1 MAEKENIDI
10 NDSDVIEFSSLEEL
24 ELNDQIE
31 IIPDEKESVE
41 VLKVFQEE
49 VVLEEREENS
59 SILDSGTVNE
69 VEPLPILAETEL
81 ELPLKETEAE
91 NASELMEK
99 DQIEEGGSDEIEADE
114 FLGLDDEEFSDDPS
128 EKQVPSQ
135 AAVAIESSEK
145 EKSEK
150 ISEKNDELAE
160 DQENGNNND
169 KNPVKPAKRSEVKIN
184 IRKPPPIQSIFGFT
198 LLLIIIAGG
207 AFHLK
212 PSLFGFEK
220 KTKSVPIETTAPGKS
235 TNPMQSLQ
243 TVPKQVAPA
252 ILPNKNEIYMARIKD
267 AGDLRDRLLA
277 KKEEIYQLR
286 LRYQNSITDLGE
298 KIHRATQA
306 EGISSFKEALKNQ
319 AIELNLRTIQRRRSY
334 IQGLEKPTR
343 WINQGSEELLYLK
356 RKAEFDLELIEIAG
370 GIDMDKHM
378 RHISAAIQKFQPSA
392 EKLAVNRGNLDLS
405 SLESIWGQ
413 IQNQKNNTEEFVP
426 NVMDKIIT
434 KEICSGNYERVTELT
449 SLTAETA
456 QCLSKMTG
464 VDLFLNRLKT
474 LSPAAAQSLFQWR
487 GRWICMNGVKNLS
500 PTAAK
505 YLFRW
510 DGDWI
515 SLNGLTEFPPE
526 LATYLM
532 EWDGKQL
539 ELMGLEYNRKNTD
552 QKALKYLALWETMGG
567 KLYISD
573 DVRSEI
579 ARVLM

>member
-10 NDSDVIEFSSLEEL
+10 NDSDAIEFSALEEL
-24 ELNDQIE
+24 DLTDQIE

-41 VLKVFQEE
+41 ALEVFQGEIVPEE
-49 VVLEEREENS
+49 IEEYS
-59 SILDSGTVNE
+59 SISDGGTVNK
-69 VEPLPILAETEL
+69 VEPLSILEENEL

-91 NASELMEK
+91 NPSELVGE
-99 DQIEEGGSDEIEADE
+99 DQIEEGGTGDFDDDE
-114 FLGLDDEEFSDDPS
+114 FLGLDDEEFSDSPS
-128 EKQVPSQ
+128 EKQVTSPT
-135 AAVAIESSEK
+135 AAAEESSEK
-145 EKSEK
+145 DKSEK
-150 ISEKNDELAE
+150 ISEKNSESAE
-160 DQENGNNND
+160 DQENDIDND
-169 KNPVKPAKRSEVKIN
+169 KNSVKFAKRSEVKTN
-184 IRKPPPIQSIFGFT
+184 IRKPSPIQFIIGFT

-207 AFHLK
+207 AFYMR

-220 KTKSVPIETTAPGKS
+220 EAAPVPIETTAPGKTTGS
-235 TNPMQSLQ
+235 AQSVQ
-243 TVPKQVAPA
+243 TVPGQIAPA
-252 ILPNKNEIYMARIKD
+252 RSPNKNEIYMARIKD
-267 AGDLRDRLLA
+267 AGDLRDRLLS
-277 KKEEIYQLR
+277 KKEEIFQLK
-286 LRYQNSITDLGE
+286 LRYQNSIADLGE
-298 KIHRATQA
+298 QIHQA
-306 EGISSFKEALKNQ
+306 MQTEGITSFTGALQNQ

-334 IQGLEKPTR
+334 IRGLEKPTQ
-343 WINQGSEELLYLK
+343 WIIQGSEELLYLK

-392 EKLAVNRGNLDLS
+392 EKLAVNRENMDLS
-405 SLESIWGQ
+405 PLETIWGQ
-413 IQNQKNNTEEFVP
+413 IQNQTNDTEELVP
-426 NVMDKIIT
+426 NVTDKIIM

-464 VDLFLNRLKT
+464 VDLFLNRLTT
-474 LSPAAAQSLFQWR
+474 LSPAAAQSLYRWR

-510 DGDWI
+510 DGNWI

-532 EWDGKQL
+532 EWDGRQL

-573 DVRSEI
+573 DVRREL